1 MASGNRKT
9 TMAKLERERR
19 LRERRLD
26 KKAKKDARKYA
37 PPGQQGQPDEEP
49 SSGGDLSSSVDP
61 VGSPT

>member
-1 MASGNRKT
+1 
-9 TMAKLERERR
+9 MAKLERERR

-49 SSGGDLSSSVDP
+49 STGGDLSSSVDP